1 MNNVG
6 LNVFK
11 QGARS
16 AQPFEE
22 LNTGL
27 TSMGEPSTVETQVV
41 SGMKYKFSFDNGDQV
56 HPWKS
61 AFLVWTLDPLFLLGS
76 LLEWGLSDLVF
87 VFDVWLKLTL
97 HPPPQQKEQGVSR
110 CLSMSQNHLV

>member
-1 MNNVG
+1 MNNGG

-56 HPWKS
+56 HPMEICV
-61 AFLVWTLDPLFLLGS
+61 FGLDVRPIVFAGVPFGMGSLGS
-76 LLEWGLSDLVF
+76 CFCV
-87 VFDVWLKLTL
+87 
-97 HPPPQQKEQGVSR
+97 
-110 CLSMSQNHLV
+110 